1 VSGELPRT
9 GRLGERPKIDV
20 RPTEASDVD
29 ELLDLYESVAAERVY
44 IAGEPPIDRSR
55 RRSAWIALA
64 DGDSAGRSFVAVAEQ
79 ALVGMASV
87 TGVSPLD
94 LGMMVA
100 APWRGKGAGTKL
112 LEACIDFGRTSG
124 AHKICLEVWPHNEG
138 AIALYEKHGFVQ
150 EGYRRKQ
157 WRRRN
162 GELWDSIMMGLLL
175 VDE

>member
-1 VSGELPRT
+1 MPGAEEAG
-9 GRLGERPKIDV
+9 GRPAIAV
-20 RPTEASDVD
+20 RPTVASDVD
-29 ELLDLYESVAAERVY
+29 ELLDLYESVAAEGRY
-44 IAGEPPIDRSR
+44 IAGELPVDRSR

-64 DGDSAGRSFVAVAEQ
+64 EGDSAGASFVAEAGGT
-79 ALVGMASV
+79 LVGMASV

-100 APWRGKGAGTKL
+100 APWRGQGVGTAL
-112 LEACIDFGRTSG
+112 LVACIDFARTSG
-124 AHKICLEVWPHNEG
+124 AHKICLEVWPHNDA
-138 AIALYEKHGFVQ
+138 AIALYERHGFVQ

-175 VDE
+175 AGDE